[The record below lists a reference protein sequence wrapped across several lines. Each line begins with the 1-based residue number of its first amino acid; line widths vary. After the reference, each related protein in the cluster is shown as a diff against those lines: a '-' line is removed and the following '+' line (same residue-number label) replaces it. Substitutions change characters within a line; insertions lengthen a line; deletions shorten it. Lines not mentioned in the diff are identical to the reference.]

1 MQSERERAVIRR
13 ITETFGQVIDLKK
26 TPGVMIEI
34 LRDFGPNIIKTLDE
48 DDGGGGSGGG
58 PGVSSIAIA
67 GPGSGSVTREDLMRV
82 MLELR
87 KETIDLRQEVKAIS
101 ARIGHAR

>member
-1 MQSERERAVIRR
+1 MQNERERAVIRR
-13 ITETFGQVIDLKK
+13 ITETFGHVIDLKK

-34 LRDFGPNIIKTLDE
+34 LRDYGPNIIKTLDE
-48 DDGGGGSGGG
+48 DGGGGGGGG

-67 GPGSGSVTREDLMRV
+67 GPGSGSVTPEDLMRV

-101 ARIGHAR
+101 ARIGHGR